1 MSLRIDAHVTAI
13 KRRTQTGLFA
23 ATIGVLL
30 TVSIPDLKPNS
41 QDISAF
47 YLENIYQR
55 FANSSLS
62 DATIPSNLAERP
74 AFSPPKYAIWVNSLW
89 FLSLAISLTGAT
101 VATLG
106 HQWAHRYIT
115 VTQHPRY
122 TPDQRARIR
131 TIFAESALGPYAIW
145 GAGLS
150 PLYLHFSIFLF
161 LAGGLIYLFNLNH
174 VAFGTVVG
182 WVAIAV
188 SGYAIVTVDGIH
200 KSENLFYTPFSPSAL
215 RLYLR
220 VSRIVFQL
228 GTYIKSPR
236 VLCADARDRCQ
247 ALRTRYQY
255 GFVEGKWTD
264 IEEKALE
271 RSSEIDGMVIE
282 RTLLAMDDDSALGRF
297 FDTLPGFFKSKLYQ
311 ESPAHAKIL
320 QALYGFLGR
329 TLSSDSISES
339 VKTDRLVSC
348 LNTAHAAFGPEAPSK
363 TILEP
368 LWSQVPQSVEMGRAL
383 THWCTGN
390 MGLIPEP
397 VRWIVA
403 KTLASVRERD
413 DRWYALAID
422 VFDLPERALRDHV
435 AHGDSVLLFILIHTT
450 RQAIRSSSWT
460 PWILSSHPRFNICDT
475 LPALQNDFCALWN
488 QIVLEAR
495 EIWNNHALIDILRRI
510 RHSYIALHQGTEAA
524 PTSFSH
530 TTRDDDNILSELS
543 SYPLCNMA
551 GHRSDPATHNLIT
564 TSPTSPLSTF
574 LDPAHDPW
582 LRPAP
587 LGTHALSADSLDI
600 VVAANTIQ
608 GNAIASAPSPA
619 SLLRHSPSHSAIST
633 MSHSYL
639 DSIIT
644 RTDHIP
650 QGPGSP
656 TSFSAIASLSV
667 LPLGI
672 TTPDHHAT
680 VGTRTAGMRDDS
692 QDPDPPLPM
701 EAFPHLD
708 QSAPRAPGIVSRI
721 SLPED
726 S

>member
-1 MSLRIDAHVTAI
+1 M
-13 KRRTQTGLFA
+13 
-23 ATIGVLL
+23 
-30 TVSIPDLKPNS
+30 
-41 QDISAF
+41 
-47 YLENIYQR
+47 
-55 FANSSLS
+55 
-62 DATIPSNLAERP
+62 
-74 AFSPPKYAIWVNSLW
+74 
-89 FLSLAISLTGAT
+89 
-101 VATLG
+101 ATLG

-131 TIFAESALGPYAIW
+131 TIFAESALGPYTIW

-161 LAGGLIYLFNLNH
+161 LAGGLIYLFNLNR
-174 VAFGTVVG
+174 VAFGTVVW

-188 SGYAIVTVDGIH
+188 SGYVIVTVDGIL

-236 VLCADARDRCQ
+236 ILCADARDRCQ
-247 ALRTRYQY
+247 TLRTRYQY

-282 RTLLAMDDDSALGRF
+282 RTLLAMDDDGALGRF
-297 FDTLPGFFKSKLYQ
+297 FDALPGFFKSKLYQ

-329 TLSSDSISES
+329 TLSSDSVSES
-339 VKTDRLVSC
+339 VKTERLVSC

-383 THWCTGN
+383 TRWCTGN

-422 VFDLPERALRDHV
+422 VFDLPERALRDYV
-435 AHGDSVLLFILIHTT
+435 AHGDSVLLFILIHIT
-450 RQAIRSSSWT
+450 RQVIRSGSWT
-460 PWILSSHPRFNICDT
+460 PWILSSHPRFNIRDT
-475 LPALQNDFCALWN
+475 FPGLQNDFCALWN

-495 EIWNNHALIDILRRI
+495 ANWNNHAFIDILRRI
-510 RHSYIALHQGTEAA
+510 RHSYIALHQGTDAA
-524 PTSFSH
+524 PTSFSDS
-530 TTRDDDNILSELS
+530 TSDDANILFELS
-543 SYPLCNMA
+543 SYPLCNIV
-551 GHRSDPATHNLIT
+551 GHRSDPAAHNLIT

-582 LRPAP
+582 LRPAS
-587 LGTHALSADSLDI
+587 LETHALSADSLDI
-600 VVAANTIQ
+600 VVAANTMQ
-608 GNAIASAPSPA
+608 GNAIASGSSPT
-619 SLLRHSPSHSAIST
+619 SILRHSPSHSAIST

-650 QGPGSP
+650 QTPESP

-667 LPLGI
+667 LPQG
-672 TTPDHHAT
+672 TTTSDHHAT
-680 VGTRTAGMRDDS
+680 MGTRTAGMGNDS
-692 QDPDPPLPM
+692 QDPNPPLSIQ
-701 EAFPHLD
+701 AFPHLD
-708 QSAPRAPGIVSRI
+708 QSAPRAPDIMSRI
-721 SLPED
+721 SVPED
-726 S
+726 P

>member
-1 MSLRIDAHVTAI
+1 M
-13 KRRTQTGLFA
+13 
-23 ATIGVLL
+23 
-30 TVSIPDLKPNS
+30 
-41 QDISAF
+41 SAF
-47 YLENIYQR
+47 YLENIYQL

-62 DATIPSNLAERP
+62 DAAVPSDVAKPP

-89 FLSLAISLTGAT
+89 FLSLAISLTGAV

-131 TIFAESALGPYAIW
+131 AIFAESALGPYAIW

-161 LAGGLIYLFNLNH
+161 LAGGLIYLFNLNR

-182 WVAIAV
+182 WVAIAL
-188 SGYAIVTVDGIH
+188 SGYVVVTVDGIL

-228 GTYIKSPR
+228 GTYIKTR
-236 VLCADARDRCQ
+236 NFCADARERSQ

-282 RTLLAMDDDSALGRF
+282 RTLLAMDDDDALGRF
-297 FDTLPGFFKSKLYQ
+297 FDAIPGFFKSKLYQ

-329 TLSSDSISES
+329 TLSSDSVSEA
-339 VKTDRLVSC
+339 VKIDRLISC
-348 LNTAHAAFGPEAPSK
+348 LNAAHAAFGPEAPSK

-383 THWCTGN
+383 TRWCTGN

-397 VRWIVA
+397 VRWIVS
-403 KTLASVRERD
+403 KILASVQERD

-422 VFDLPERALRDHV
+422 VFGLPERALRDCA
-435 AHGDSVLLFILIHTT
+435 AHGDSVLLFILIHIT
-450 RQAIRSSSWT
+450 RQAIRSGSWT

-475 LPALQNDFCALWN
+475 LPGLQNDFCALWN

-495 EIWNNHALIDILRRI
+495 ENRDNHVHIDILRRI
-510 RHSYIALHQGTEAA
+510 RHSYITLHQGTDAA

-530 TTRDDDNILSELS
+530 STSDDADILSELS
-543 SYPLCNMA
+543 SYPLCNIA
-551 GHRSDPATHNLIT
+551 GHRSDPATHNLLT
-564 TSPTSPLSTF
+564 TSPTSPLPT
-574 LDPAHDPW
+574 LLGHTHDIW
-582 LRPAP
+582 LQPAP
-587 LGTHALSADSLDI
+587 LETNTLSSDSLDI

-608 GNAIASAPSPA
+608 GNAMASGSSPT
-619 SLLRHSPSHSAIST
+619 SVLTHSPSYSTIST
-633 MSHSYL
+633 TPYL
-639 DSIIT
+639 DSIIAGPA
-644 RTDHIP
+644 HNP
-650 QGPGSP
+650 QAPETSV
-656 TSFSAIASLSV
+656 SFSTIASLSV
-667 LPLGI
+667 LPQD
-672 TTPDHHAT
+672 TTALDQHAT
-680 VGTRTAGMRDDS
+680 MGTRTAGMREDS
-692 QDPDPPLPM
+692 QDPNPPLSM
-701 EAFPHLD
+701 EAFPQLD
-708 QSAPRAPGIVSRI
+708 QPVSRTPDCVKD
-721 SLPED
+721 LVT
-726 S
+726 